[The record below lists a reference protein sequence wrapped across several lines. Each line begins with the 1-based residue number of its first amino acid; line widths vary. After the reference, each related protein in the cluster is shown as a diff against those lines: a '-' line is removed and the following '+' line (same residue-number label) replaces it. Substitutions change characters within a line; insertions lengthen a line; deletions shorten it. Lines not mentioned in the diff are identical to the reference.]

1 LFLLTS
7 HEGGGGGEWLIKGQ
21 GGGVVLAFRWGITK
35 EEIMFWNW
43 VSGVVL
49 SLGTLEISNEEG
61 ALILIA
67 ILILWLFGMIKRSLS
82 R

>member
-1 LFLLTS
+1 VAYQRPGR
-7 HEGGGGGEWLIKGQ
+7 GGWCWLSD
-21 GGGVVLAFRWGITK
+21 GVVGGITK
-35 EEIMFWNW
+35 EEVMFWNW

>member
-1 LFLLTS
+1 
-7 HEGGGGGEWLIKGQ
+7 
-21 GGGVVLAFRWGITK
+21 VLAFRWGITK